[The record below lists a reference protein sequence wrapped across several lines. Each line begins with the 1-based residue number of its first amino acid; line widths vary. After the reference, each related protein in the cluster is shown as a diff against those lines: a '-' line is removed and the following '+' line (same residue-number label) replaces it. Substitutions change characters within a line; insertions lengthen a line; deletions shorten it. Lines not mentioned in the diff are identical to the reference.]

1 MTITRRSLLTAAGL
15 TSVLALAACG
25 GGSGSGSDQ
34 VVRSS
39 TAATPAGSSAGGDK
53 ATVGLT
59 YIPNIQ
65 FAPFYVGIEQGYFRK
80 RGADVTVRHHG
91 AQEGLFTAIASGQED
106 LVIAGGDEMVEAR
119 AKGLDLVAVASYYRR
134 YPVELIVPADSPIK
148 TPADLKGRSLGVP
161 GRYGESWLGALAMF
175 KAAGITDQDVRVTEI
190 GYTSQA
196 ALATDKVDAVMGY
209 ANNDTVQMRLAGLD
223 VRSIPLT
230 ATGEVPL
237 VSISLV
243 TTRKYLQA
251 NPARVRA
258 VADGMLDGIQTMAS
272 DPEQTIK
279 DSSRHVPNLADA
291 KAATA
296 ACATLDA
303 TVKVMLTKDGAVSGR
318 LDPAQWASMTAFMR
332 SQGLI
337 AKDVPAADAV
347 AAGYVSR

>member
-15 TSVLALAACG
+15 TSVLALAACV
-25 GGSGSGSDQ
+25 GSGDP

-39 TAATPAGSSAGGDK
+39 TVGAPTGTPSSSGTGGGR

-65 FAPFYVGIEQGYFRK
+65 FAPFYVGIEQGYFRR
-80 RGADVTVRHHG
+80 RGTDVTVRHHG

-134 YPVELIVPADSPIK
+134 YPVELIVPADSPIR
-148 TPADLKGRSLGVP
+148 TPADLEGRSLGVP

-175 KAAGITDQDVRVTEI
+175 KAAGITERDVRVTEI

-196 ALATDKVDAVMGY
+196 ALATRKVDAVMGY

-243 TTRKYLQA
+243 TTRDYLRT
-251 NPARVRA
+251 NPDRVRA
-258 VADGMLDGIQTMAS
+258 VADGMLDGIQTTVS
-272 DPEQTIK
+272 DPEQAIK

-291 KAATA
+291 KAAA
-296 ACATLDA
+296 AARATLDA
-303 TVKVMLTKDGAVSGR
+303 TVTVMRTKDGAVSGR
-318 LDPAQWASMTAFMR
+318 LDPAQWQAMSTFMR

-337 AKDVPAADAV
+337 AKDVPAGDAV
-347 AAGYVSR
+347 ATGYVSR